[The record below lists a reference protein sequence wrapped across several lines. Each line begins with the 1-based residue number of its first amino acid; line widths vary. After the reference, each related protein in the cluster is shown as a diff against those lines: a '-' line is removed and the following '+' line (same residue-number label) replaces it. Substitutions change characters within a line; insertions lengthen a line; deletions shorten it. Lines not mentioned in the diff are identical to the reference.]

1 MSQLFHAFWA
11 IKWSNTL
18 YQKVV
23 FDFRLTSNMLPF
35 LFDPTE
41 GLLAPLELDWSLL
54 KVECVAELAKLSR
67 YTEVGNTRLDFR
79 SIVSMWL
86 LPVNQLPSLARLLSS
101 CSLELELL
109 SSSELFA
116 FNSRMC
122 FLEINSSLDYLC
134 QF

>member
-11 IKWSNTL
+11 IKGSNTL

-23 FDFRLTSNMLPF
+23 FDFRPTSNMLPF

-67 YTEVGNTRLDFR
+67 YTEVGKTIVDFR
-79 SIVSMWL
+79 SMVSRL
-86 LPVNQLPSLARLLSS
+86 LFPVNQVPSLALLLSS

-109 SSSELFA
+109 SSSELLA
-116 FNSRMC
+116 FKRRMC
-122 FLEINSSLDYLC
+122 FLNNQLIN
-134 QF
+134 

>member
-11 IKWSNTL
+11 IKGSNTL

-23 FDFRLTSNMLPF
+23 FDFILTSNMLPF

-67 YTEVGNTRLDFR
+67 YTEVGKTIVDFR
-79 SIVSMWL
+79 SMVSRL
-86 LPVNQLPSLARLLSS
+86 LFPVNQVPSLALLLSS

-109 SSSELFA
+109 SSSELLA
-116 FNSRMC
+116 FKRRMC
-122 FLEINSSLDYLC
+122 FLNN
-134 QF
+134 

>member
-1 MSQLFHAFWA
+1 MSQLFHACWA
-11 IKWSNTL
+11 IKGSNTL

-67 YTEVGNTRLDFR
+67 YTEVGKTIVDFR
-79 SIVSMWL
+79 SMVSRL
-86 LPVNQLPSLARLLSS
+86 LFPVNIYDFRQIL
-101 CSLELELL
+101 
-109 SSSELFA
+109 
-116 FNSRMC
+116 NSGK
-122 FLEINSSLDYLC
+122 
-134 QF
+134 